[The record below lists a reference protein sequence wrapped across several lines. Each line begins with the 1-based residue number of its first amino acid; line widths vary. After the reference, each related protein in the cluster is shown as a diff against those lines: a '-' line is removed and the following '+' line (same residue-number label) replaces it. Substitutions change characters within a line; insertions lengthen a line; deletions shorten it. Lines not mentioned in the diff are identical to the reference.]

1 MSTNLIIAL
10 IAICLFFSALL
21 SGSETAITYVPREK
35 IHQLS
40 DSKRNK
46 KIKNAKDELEKT
58 IGGILVA
65 NNFVNILMAS
75 LSTILFVNFLDGDET
90 AGSALSTIVITLLV
104 LIAGEITPKTIA
116 SRNPIGFLSRT
127 AFIIDF
133 LSRVFAP
140 FTSLITKAIDN
151 TSKDG
156 DMDGDGEITEADIQA
171 LTALGE
177 MEGQILP
184 AEREIIDSLLD
195 FSDRPIKEIMTP
207 RVDVLFLSIPVDME
221 DVRKVVDEKRIS
233 RMPISRSES
242 LDDTFGIVY
251 VKDLFNLDNEATSV
265 EVENLVKDAIYLP
278 EYTTVL
284 SALNILRENQ
294 ASFACVIDEN
304 GGIEGVITIKDVLSE
319 FVGDLPDEHDER
331 FKGIKRLGPGQW
343 VVEGKTDIDDFEEFF
358 GLESQESDVA
368 TVGGL
373 YLSYSEKLP
382 SVNEKITVH
391 GLELTV
397 SAIDNRRIDSLIVK
411 KIAKISLSNYVKSFE

>member
-75 LSTILFVNFLDGDET
+75 LSTISFVNFLDGDET

-140 FTSLITKAIDN
+140 FTSLVTKAIDN

-382 SVNEKITVH
+382 AVNEKITVH

-397 SAIDNRRIDSLIVK
+397 SAVDNRRIDSLIVK
-411 KIAKISLSNYVKSFE
+411 KISKIN

>member
-1 MSTNLIIAL
+1 M
-10 IAICLFFSALL
+10 L
-21 SGSETAITYVPREK
+21 SGSETAITSIPIQK
-35 IHQLS
+35 IHQL
-40 DSKRNK
+40 DENK
-46 KIKNAKDELEKT
+46 KNRRIKRAKENIEKT
-58 IGGILVA
+58 IGGILVG

-75 LSTILFVNFLDGDET
+75 VATLIFVRRFGES
-90 AGSALSTIVITLLV
+90 AGSAIATVFTPVIV
-104 LIAGEITPKTIA
+104 LIFGDITPKTLA
-116 SRNPIGFLSRT
+116 TKLPISFLSRT
-127 AFIIDF
+127 TF
-133 LSRVFAP
+133 LVEVLSKIFAP
-140 FTSLITKAIDN
+140 FTEGITNLIMKFVKAPDE
-151 TSKDG
+151 D
-156 DMDGDGEITEADIQA
+156 DAEVTEADIQA

-177 MEGQILP
+177 IEGQILP

-221 DVRKVVDEKRIS
+221 DVKKIVDEKRIS

-251 VKDLFNLDNEATSV
+251 VKDLFNLNSKATSV

-343 VVEGKTDIDDFEEFF
+343 VVEGRTDIDDFEEFF

-382 SVNEKITVH
+382 TVNEKITVH

-397 SAIDNRRIDSLIVK
+397 SAVDNRRIDSLIVK
-411 KIAKISLSNYVKSFE
+411 KISKIN

>member
-1 MSTNLIIAL
+1 M
-10 IAICLFFSALL
+10 L
-21 SGSETAITYVPREK
+21 SGSETAITSIPIQK
-35 IHQLS
+35 IHQL
-40 DSKRNK
+40 DENK
-46 KIKNAKDELEKT
+46 KNRRIKRAKENIEKT
-58 IGGILVA
+58 IGGILVG

-75 LSTILFVNFLDGDET
+75 VATLIFVRRFGES
-90 AGSALSTIVITLLV
+90 AGSAIATVFTTVIV
-104 LIAGEITPKTIA
+104 LIFGDITPKTLA
-116 SRNPIGFLSRT
+116 TKLPISFLSRT
-127 AFIIDF
+127 TF
-133 LSRVFAP
+133 LVEVLSKIFAP
-140 FTSLITKAIDN
+140 FTEGITNLIMKFVKAPDE
-151 TSKDG
+151 D
-156 DMDGDGEITEADIQA
+156 DAEVTEADIQA

-177 MEGQILP
+177 IEGQILP
-184 AEREIIDSLLD
+184 AEREIIGSLLD

-221 DVRKVVDEKRIS
+221 DVKKIVDEKRIS

-251 VKDLFNLDNEATSV
+251 VKDLFNLNSKATSV

-343 VVEGKTDIDDFEEFF
+343 VVEGRTDIDDFEEFF

-382 SVNEKITVH
+382 TVNEKITVH

-397 SAIDNRRIDSLIVK
+397 SAVDNRRIDSLIVK
-411 KIAKISLSNYVKSFE
+411 KISKIN

>member
-156 DMDGDGEITEADIQA
+156 DMDGDGDITEADIQA

-221 DVRKVVDEKRIS
+221 DVKKVVDEKRIS

-251 VKDLFNLDNEATSV
+251 VKDLFNLDIEATSV

-331 FKGIKRLGPGQW
+331 FKGIKRIGPGQW

-358 GLESQESDVA
+358 GLESEESDVA

-373 YLSYSEKLP
+373 YLSHSEKLP
-382 SVNEKITVH
+382 AVNEKVTVH

-397 SAIDNRRIDSLIVK
+397 SAVDNRRIDSLIVK
-411 KIAKISLSNYVKSFE
+411 KISKIN

>member
-221 DVRKVVDEKRIS
+221 DVKKVVDEKRIS

-251 VKDLFNLDNEATSV
+251 VKDLFNLDNEASSV

-382 SVNEKITVH
+382 AVNEKITVH

-411 KIAKISLSNYVKSFE
+411 KISKIT

>member
-1 MSTNLIIAL
+1 LSTNLIIAL

-40 DSKRNK
+40 DSKRNN
-46 KIKNAKDELEKT
+46 KIKKAKDDLEQT

-104 LIAGEITPKTIA
+104 LVAGEITPKTIA
-116 SRNPIGFLSRT
+116 SRNPIKFLSRT

-140 FTSLITKAIDN
+140 FTSLITKSIDR
-151 TSKDG
+151 TSRDG

-207 RVDVLFLSIPVDME
+207 RVDVLFLSLPIEINDI
-221 DVRKVVDEKRIS
+221 KQIVDEKRIS
-233 RMPISRSES
+233 RMPVSKSES

-251 VKDLFNLDNEATSV
+251 VKDLFNLKASSDSV
-265 EVENLVKDAIYLP
+265 EVENLVKDVIYLP
-278 EYTTVL
+278 DTH
-284 SALNILRENQ
+284 SFIRAHILRENK

-319 FVGDLPDEHDER
+319 FVGDLPDEHDQR
-331 FKGIKRLGPGQW
+331 FLGIRRIGPGQW
-343 VVEGKTDIDDFEEFF
+343 RVDGKTDIDDFEEFF
-358 GLESQESDVA
+358 GLEESDKDIA

-373 YLSYSEKLP
+373 FLSHSEQLP
-382 SVNEKITVH
+382 AEGEKIIID
-391 GLELTV
+391 GLEVTV
-397 SAIDNRRIDSLIVK
+397 TELDNRRIESFIVK
-411 KIAKISLSNYVKSFE
+411 KIAKK

>member
-1 MSTNLIIAL
+1 M
-10 IAICLFFSALL
+10 L
-21 SGSETAITYVPREK
+21 SGSETAITSIPKQKV
-35 IHQLS
+35 HQL
-40 DSKRNK
+40 DDTRKNNRIKR
-46 KIKNAKDELEKT
+46 AKENIEKT
-58 IGGILVA
+58 IGGILVG

-75 LSTILFVNFLDGDET
+75 VATLIFVRRFGES
-90 AGSALSTIVITLLV
+90 AGSAIATIFTTVIV
-104 LIAGEITPKTIA
+104 LIFGDITPKTLA
-116 SRNPIGFLSRT
+116 TKLPIVFLSRT
-127 AFIIDF
+127 TFLVEL

-140 FTSLITKAIDN
+140 FTELITKIIMKFVRSSDEDDA
-151 TSKDG
+151 
-156 DMDGDGEITEADIQA
+156 EVTEADIQA

-177 MEGQILP
+177 IEGQILP

-207 RVDVLFLSIPVDME
+207 RVDVLFLSHPINIVDVKALVN
-221 DVRKVVDEKRIS
+221 DKRIS
-233 RMPISRSES
+233 RMPVSKSKS

-251 VKDLFNLDNEATSV
+251 VKDLFNLDNDATSV

-373 YLSYSEKLP
+373 YLSNSEKLP
-382 SVNEKITVH
+382 SINEKITVH
-391 GLELTV
+391 GLEITV
-397 SAIDNRRIDSLIVK
+397 LKVDNRRIDSLVVK
-411 KIAKISLSNYVKSFE
+411 KISKIN

>member
-1 MSTNLIIAL
+1 M
-10 IAICLFFSALL
+10 L
-21 SGSETAITYVPREK
+21 SGSETAITSIPIQK
-35 IHQLS
+35 IHQL
-40 DSKRNK
+40 DENK
-46 KIKNAKDELEKT
+46 KNKRIKRAKENIEKT
-58 IGGILVA
+58 IGGILVG

-75 LSTILFVNFLDGDET
+75 VATIIFVRRFGES
-90 AGSALSTIVITLLV
+90 AGSAIATVFTTIIV
-104 LIAGEITPKTIA
+104 LIFGDITPKTLA
-116 SRNPIGFLSRT
+116 TKLPISFLSKT
-127 AFIIDF
+127 TF
-133 LSRVFAP
+133 LVEILSKIFAP
-140 FTSLITKAIDN
+140 FTEGITNIIMKFVKTRNEDDA
-151 TSKDG
+151 
-156 DMDGDGEITEADIQA
+156 EVTEADIQA

-177 MEGQILP
+177 IEGQILP

-207 RVDVLFLSIPVDME
+207 RVDVLFLSIPVDMQ
-221 DVRKVVDEKRIS
+221 DVKKVVDEKRIS

-251 VKDLFNLDNEATSV
+251 VKDLFNLDNAATSV
-265 EVENLVKDAIYLP
+265 EVENVVKDAIYLP

-358 GLESQESDVA
+358 GLDSQESDVA

-373 YLSYSEKLP
+373 YLSNSEKLP
-382 SVNEKITVH
+382 TVNEKITIH

-397 SAIDNRRIDSLIVK
+397 SAVDNRRIDSLIVK
-411 KIAKISLSNYVKSFE
+411 KISKIT

>member
-1 MSTNLIIAL
+1 MKFVKT
-10 IAICLFFSALL
+10 
-21 SGSETAITYVPREK
+21 
-35 IHQLS
+35 S
-40 DSKRNK
+40 DEDD
-46 KIKNAKDELEKT
+46 AE
-58 IGGILVA
+58 V
-65 NNFVNILMAS
+65 
-75 LSTILFVNFLDGDET
+75 
-90 AGSALSTIVITLLV
+90 
-104 LIAGEITPKTIA
+104 
-116 SRNPIGFLSRT
+116 
-127 AFIIDF
+127 
-133 LSRVFAP
+133 
-140 FTSLITKAIDN
+140 
-151 TSKDG
+151 
-156 DMDGDGEITEADIQA
+156 TEADIQA

-177 MEGQILP
+177 IEGQILP

-207 RVDVLFLSIPVDME
+207 RVDVLFLSHPINIVDVKALVN
-221 DVRKVVDEKRIS
+221 DKRIS
-233 RMPISRSES
+233 RMPVSKSKS

-373 YLSYSEKLP
+373 YLSNSEKLP
-382 SVNEKITVH
+382 SINEKITVH
-391 GLELTV
+391 GLEITV
-397 SAIDNRRIDSLIVK
+397 LKVDNRRIDSLVVK
-411 KIAKISLSNYVKSFE
+411 KISKIN

>member
-1 MSTNLIIAL
+1 M
-10 IAICLFFSALL
+10 L
-21 SGSETAITYVPREK
+21 SGSETAITSIPIQK
-35 IHQLS
+35 IHQL
-40 DSKRNK
+40 DENK
-46 KIKNAKDELEKT
+46 KNRRIKRAKENIEKT
-58 IGGILVA
+58 IGGILVG

-75 LSTILFVNFLDGDET
+75 VATLIFVRRFGES
-90 AGSALSTIVITLLV
+90 AGSAIATVFTTVIV
-104 LIAGEITPKTIA
+104 LIFGDITPKTLA
-116 SRNPIGFLSRT
+116 TKLPISFLSRT
-127 AFIIDF
+127 TF
-133 LSRVFAP
+133 LVEVLSKIFAP
-140 FTSLITKAIDN
+140 FTEGITNLIMKFVKAPDE
-151 TSKDG
+151 D
-156 DMDGDGEITEADIQA
+156 DAEVTEADIQA

-177 MEGQILP
+177 IEGQILP

-221 DVRKVVDEKRIS
+221 DVKKIVDEKRIS

-251 VKDLFNLDNEATSV
+251 VKDLFNLNSKATSV

-343 VVEGKTDIDDFEEFF
+343 VVEGRTDIDDFEEFF

-382 SVNEKITVH
+382 TVNEKITVH

-397 SAIDNRRIDSLIVK
+397 SAVDNRRICLLYTSPSPRDP
-411 KIAKISLSNYVKSFE
+411 

>member
-1 MSTNLIIAL
+1 M
-10 IAICLFFSALL
+10 L
-21 SGSETAITYVPREK
+21 SGSETAITSIPIQK
-35 IHQLS
+35 IHQL
-40 DSKRNK
+40 DENK
-46 KIKNAKDELEKT
+46 KNRRIKRAKENIEKT
-58 IGGILVA
+58 IGGILVG

-75 LSTILFVNFLDGDET
+75 VATLIFVRRFGES
-90 AGSALSTIVITLLV
+90 AGSAIATVFTTVIV
-104 LIAGEITPKTIA
+104 LIFGDITPKSLATKL
-116 SRNPIGFLSRT
+116 PISFLSRT
-127 AFIIDF
+127 TF
-133 LSRVFAP
+133 LVEVLSKIFAP
-140 FTSLITKAIDN
+140 FTEGITNLIMKFVKAPDE
-151 TSKDG
+151 D
-156 DMDGDGEITEADIQA
+156 DAEVTEADIQA

-177 MEGQILP
+177 IEGQILP

-221 DVRKVVDEKRIS
+221 DVKKIVDEKRIS

-251 VKDLFNLDNEATSV
+251 VKDLFNLNSKATSV

-343 VVEGKTDIDDFEEFF
+343 VVEGRTDIDDFEEFF

-382 SVNEKITVH
+382 TVNEKITVH

-397 SAIDNRRIDSLIVK
+397 SAVDNRRIDSLIVK
-411 KIAKISLSNYVKSFE
+411 KISKIN

>member
-1 MSTNLIIAL
+1 M
-10 IAICLFFSALL
+10 L
-21 SGSETAITYVPREK
+21 SGSETAITSIPKQKV
-35 IHQLS
+35 HQL
-40 DSKRNK
+40 DDTRKNNRIKR
-46 KIKNAKDELEKT
+46 AKENIEKT
-58 IGGILVA
+58 IGGILVG

-75 LSTILFVNFLDGDET
+75 VATLIFVRRFGES
-90 AGSALSTIVITLLV
+90 AGSAIATIFTTVIV
-104 LIAGEITPKTIA
+104 LIFGDITPKTLA
-116 SRNPIGFLSRT
+116 TKLPIVFLSRT
-127 AFIIDF
+127 TFLVEL

-140 FTSLITKAIDN
+140 FTEAITKIIMKFVK
-151 TSKDG
+151 TSDE
-156 DMDGDGEITEADIQA
+156 DDAEVTEADIQA

-177 MEGQILP
+177 IEGQILP

-207 RVDVLFLSIPVDME
+207 RVDVLFLSHPINIVDVKALVN
-221 DVRKVVDEKRIS
+221 DKRIS
-233 RMPISRSES
+233 RMPVSKSKS

-373 YLSYSEKLP
+373 YLSNSEKLP

-391 GLELTV
+391 GLEITV
-397 SAIDNRRIDSLIVK
+397 LKVDNRRIDSLVVK
-411 KIAKISLSNYVKSFE
+411 KISKIN

>member
-1 MSTNLIIAL
+1 M
-10 IAICLFFSALL
+10 L
-21 SGSETAITYVPREK
+21 SGSETAITSIPIQK
-35 IHQLS
+35 IHQL
-40 DSKRNK
+40 DENK
-46 KIKNAKDELEKT
+46 KNRRIKRAKENIEKT
-58 IGGILVA
+58 IGGILVG

-75 LSTILFVNFLDGDET
+75 VATLIFVRRFGES
-90 AGSALSTIVITLLV
+90 AGSAIATVFTTVIA
-104 LIAGEITPKTIA
+104 LIFGDITPKTLA
-116 SRNPIGFLSRT
+116 TKLPISFLSRT
-127 AFIIDF
+127 TF
-133 LSRVFAP
+133 LVEVLSKIFAP
-140 FTSLITKAIDN
+140 FTEGITNLIMKFVKAPDE
-151 TSKDG
+151 D
-156 DMDGDGEITEADIQA
+156 DAEVTEADIQA

-177 MEGQILP
+177 IEGQILP

-195 FSDRPIKEIMTP
+195 FSDRRIKEIMTP

-221 DVRKVVDEKRIS
+221 DVKKIVDEKRIS

-251 VKDLFNLDNEATSV
+251 VKDLFNLNSKATSV

-343 VVEGKTDIDDFEEFF
+343 VVEGRTDIDDFEEFF

-382 SVNEKITVH
+382 TVNEKITVH

-397 SAIDNRRIDSLIVK
+397 SAVDNRRIDSLIVK
-411 KIAKISLSNYVKSFE
+411 KISKIN

>member
-1 MSTNLIIAL
+1 M
-10 IAICLFFSALL
+10 L
-21 SGSETAITYVPREK
+21 SGSETAITSIPKQKV
-35 IHQLS
+35 HQL
-40 DSKRNK
+40 DETRKNNRIKR
-46 KIKNAKDELEKT
+46 AKENIEKT
-58 IGGILVA
+58 IGGILVG

-75 LSTILFVNFLDGDET
+75 VATLIFVRRFGES
-90 AGSALSTIVITLLV
+90 AGSAIATIFTTVIV
-104 LIAGEITPKTIA
+104 LIFGDITPKTLA
-116 SRNPIGFLSRT
+116 TKLPIVFLSRT
-127 AFIIDF
+127 TF
-133 LSRVFAP
+133 LVELLSKVFAP
-140 FTSLITKAIDN
+140 FTELITKIIMKFVK
-151 TSKDG
+151 TSDE
-156 DMDGDGEITEADIQA
+156 DDAEVTEADIQA

-177 MEGQILP
+177 IEGQILP

-207 RVDVLFLSIPVDME
+207 RVDVLFLSLPINIVDVKALVN
-221 DVRKVVDEKRIS
+221 DKRIS
-233 RMPISRSES
+233 RMPVSKSKS

-373 YLSYSEKLP
+373 YLSNSEKLP

-391 GLELTV
+391 GLEITV
-397 SAIDNRRIDSLIVK
+397 LKVDNRRIDSLVVK
-411 KIAKISLSNYVKSFE
+411 KISKIN

>member
-1 MSTNLIIAL
+1 MDTNYIIYTL

-21 SGSETAITYVPREK
+21 SGSETAITLVPREK
-35 IHQLS
+35 VHQL
-40 DSKRNK
+40 DDTKRNN
-46 KIKNAKDELEKT
+46 KIRKAKDDLELT

-75 LSTILFVNFLDGDET
+75 LATVLFVRITNEENL
-90 AGSALSTIVITLLV
+90 GSALATVFITILV
-104 LIAGEITPKTIA
+104 LVFGEITPKTLA
-116 SRNPIGFLSRT
+116 SRNPVGFLNRT
-127 AFIIDF
+127 AFLID
-133 LSRVFAP
+133 LLARVFAP
-140 FTSLITKAIDN
+140 FTNLITNSIDKGTRTN
-151 TSKDG
+151 G
-156 DMDGDGEITEADIQA
+156 DMDGDNEITEADIQA

-207 RVDVLFLSIPVDME
+207 RVDVIFLSLPVDISG
-221 DVRKVVDEKRIS
+221 VRQLVNDRRIS
-233 RMPISRSES
+233 RMPVSKSES
-242 LDDTFGIVY
+242 LDDTFGVIY
-251 VKDLFNLDNEATSV
+251 VKDLFNLKADANTLEI
-265 EVENLVKDAIYLP
+265 ENLVKDVIYLP

-284 SALNILRENQ
+284 SALNILRENK

-331 FKGIKRLGPGQW
+331 FSGIKRIGPGQW
-343 VVEGKTDIDDFEEFF
+343 IVEGKTDIDDFEEFF
-358 GLESQESDVA
+358 GLDDQNTDVS

-373 YLSYSEKLP
+373 YLSFSEKLP
-382 SVNEKITVH
+382 TLNEKITLH

-397 SAIDNRRIDSLIVK
+397 TEIDNRRIDKLVVK
-411 KIAKISLSNYVKSFE
+411 KISKIS

>member
-10 IAICLFFSALL
+10 IEICLFFSALL

-331 FKGIKRLGPGQW
+331 FKGIRRLGPGQW

-382 SVNEKITVH
+382 SLNEKITVH

-411 KIAKISLSNYVKSFE
+411 KIAKIT